1 MGVRLLVLTVLSV
14 ALMVVDARFTLLKPV
29 RSQMSLVL
37 MESYWI
43 TDLPQRLWQGVASQF
58 GSRTELVA
66 ENEKLKTEN
75 LLLQGRMQKLAALTE
90 QNVRLRE
97 LLNSSAL
104 VNEKVEVAELIG
116 MDPNPFTHRIIINKG
131 ERDGVVLGQPVLD
144 ARGLMGQ
151 VVELMPYTSR
161 VLLLTDTTHSI
172 PVQVN
177 RNGLRA
183 IASGTGNPERLELR
197 HVADTADI
205 KEGDLLVSSG
215 LGQRFPAGYPV
226 ATVKEVIH
234 DSGQPFAIVRAVPT
248 AALNRSRYLL
258 LVFSD
263 NRTPEERANDAAV
276 AQEAQDRQGGES
288 AAPATAA
295 PAPVPATVP
304 ETSSACTCDGGSG
317 HHADGHRTCRARC
330 ETDPLGHPRA
340 RRAAC
345 SASPARRQTASLH
358 AGHRASPRGSTRRM
372 SSTQS
377 GNGWMVWLTFAIGLL
392 LSVSPLPQ
400 FMEILRPLWL
410 ALLLA
415 FWALALPHKVGMV
428 TAWCLGLAEDV
439 LYGTLLGQNA
449 LILTLI
455 TFLVLSLQQRLRMF
469 PMWQQC
475 LVILVIFGLA
485 QLVQLWL
492 SALTGNRQPT
502 LALVLPALV
511 SALLWPWV
519 SFGLRGLRLRFK
531 IN

>member
-1 MGVRLLVLTVLSV
+1 MRVLVLVVLSI

-37 MESYWI
+37 MQSYWI

-161 VLLLTDTTHSI
+161 VLLLTDSTHSI

-263 NRTPEERANDAAV
+263 TRTPEERANDAAQ
-276 AQEAQDRQGGES
+276 AQESLDAQGGGPIIPATVPKPAIVPAPAAPVTP
-288 AAPATAA
+288 AAPATAPAATTPAKPGVKHPKPSTTA
-295 PAPVPATVP
+295 PAPVKPPAAQPAVVKPAAKLPVSAPAT
-304 ETSSACTCDGGSG
+304 TGG
-317 HHADGHRTCRARC
+317 R
-330 ETDPLGHPRA
+330 E
-340 RRAAC
+340 
-345 SASPARRQTASLH
+345 
-358 AGHRASPRGSTRRM
+358 
-372 SSTQS
+372 
-377 GNGWMVWLTFAIGLL
+377 
-392 LSVSPLPQ
+392 
-400 FMEILRPLWL
+400 
-410 ALLLA
+410 
-415 FWALALPHKVGMV
+415 
-428 TAWCLGLAEDV
+428 
-439 LYGTLLGQNA
+439 
-449 LILTLI
+449 
-455 TFLVLSLQQRLRMF
+455 
-469 PMWQQC
+469 
-475 LVILVIFGLA
+475 
-485 QLVQLWL
+485 
-492 SALTGNRQPT
+492 
-502 LALVLPALV
+502 
-511 SALLWPWV
+511 
-519 SFGLRGLRLRFK
+519 
-531 IN
+531 

>member
-1 MGVRLLVLTVLSV
+1 MKPLFSKGPSLGVRLLVLVVLSV

-37 MESYWI
+37 MQTYWI
-43 TDLPQRLWQGVASQF
+43 TDLPQRLFQGVASQF

-263 NRTPEERANDAAV
+263 SRSPEERANDAAQ
-276 AQEAQDRQGGES
+276 AQEAEKNGEPLPIIPATVPKPVAVPAVAPTATPVPTATQPAAPTPAS
-288 AAPATAA
+288 GAVKKPAPVVTPAAATPPAAAPAT
-295 PAPVPATVP
+295 TR
-304 ETSSACTCDGGSG
+304 E
-317 HHADGHRTCRARC
+317 
-330 ETDPLGHPRA
+330 
-340 RRAAC
+340 
-345 SASPARRQTASLH
+345 RQ
-358 AGHRASPRGSTRRM
+358 
-372 SSTQS
+372 
-377 GNGWMVWLTFAIGLL
+377 
-392 LSVSPLPQ
+392 
-400 FMEILRPLWL
+400 
-410 ALLLA
+410 
-415 FWALALPHKVGMV
+415 
-428 TAWCLGLAEDV
+428 
-439 LYGTLLGQNA
+439 
-449 LILTLI
+449 
-455 TFLVLSLQQRLRMF
+455 
-469 PMWQQC
+469 
-475 LVILVIFGLA
+475 
-485 QLVQLWL
+485 
-492 SALTGNRQPT
+492 
-502 LALVLPALV
+502 
-511 SALLWPWV
+511 
-519 SFGLRGLRLRFK
+519 
-531 IN
+531 

>member
-1 MGVRLLVLTVLSV
+1 MGVRLLVLAVLSV

-37 MESYWI
+37 MEAYWI
-43 TDLPQRLWQGVASQF
+43 ADLPQRLWQGVASQF

-75 LLLQGRMQKLAALTE
+75 LLLQGRLQKLAALTE

-116 MDPNPFTHRIIINKG
+116 MDPNPFTHRIVINKG

-226 ATVKEVIH
+226 AMVKEVIH

-276 AQEAQDRQGGES
+276 AQEAQDRQGGEAAAPAS
-288 AAPATAA
+288 GAAVQAATPNPSVPTPATPAPVTTPAAAPATTPAKPAASPTKPAAHA
-295 PAPVPATVP
+295 PATHAPAAQPTRPAARAPAATPATR
-304 ETSSACTCDGGSG
+304 G
-317 HHADGHRTCRARC
+317 AR
-330 ETDPLGHPRA
+330 E
-340 RRAAC
+340 
-345 SASPARRQTASLH
+345 
-358 AGHRASPRGSTRRM
+358 
-372 SSTQS
+372 
-377 GNGWMVWLTFAIGLL
+377 
-392 LSVSPLPQ
+392 
-400 FMEILRPLWL
+400 E
-410 ALLLA
+410 
-415 FWALALPHKVGMV
+415 
-428 TAWCLGLAEDV
+428 
-439 LYGTLLGQNA
+439 
-449 LILTLI
+449 
-455 TFLVLSLQQRLRMF
+455 
-469 PMWQQC
+469 
-475 LVILVIFGLA
+475 
-485 QLVQLWL
+485 
-492 SALTGNRQPT
+492 
-502 LALVLPALV
+502 
-511 SALLWPWV
+511 
-519 SFGLRGLRLRFK
+519 
-531 IN
+531 

>member
-1 MGVRLLVLTVLSV
+1 MKPLFAKGPSLGVRLLVLTVLSV

-276 AQEAQDRQGGES
+276 AQEAQDRQGAES

-304 ETSSACTCDGGSG
+304 KPPVPAPATTVPATTPAATPATAPAAPAVKPTRSAT
-317 HHADGHRTCRARC
+317 HA
-330 ETDPLGHPRA
+330 P
-340 RRAAC
+340 AAQPAQPGRPAAKPP
-345 SASPARRQTASLH
+345 ASTPATAP
-358 AGHRASPRGSTRRM
+358 APRGAR
-372 SSTQS
+372 
-377 GNGWMVWLTFAIGLL
+377 
-392 LSVSPLPQ
+392 
-400 FMEILRPLWL
+400 E
-410 ALLLA
+410 
-415 FWALALPHKVGMV
+415 
-428 TAWCLGLAEDV
+428 E
-439 LYGTLLGQNA
+439 
-449 LILTLI
+449 
-455 TFLVLSLQQRLRMF
+455 
-469 PMWQQC
+469 
-475 LVILVIFGLA
+475 
-485 QLVQLWL
+485 
-492 SALTGNRQPT
+492 
-502 LALVLPALV
+502 
-511 SALLWPWV
+511 
-519 SFGLRGLRLRFK
+519 
-531 IN
+531 

>member
-1 MGVRLLVLTVLSV
+1 MGVRLLVLVVLSV
-14 ALMVVDARFTLLKPV
+14 ALMVVDARFALLKPV

-37 MESYWI
+37 MQTYWI
-43 TDLPQRLWQGVASQF
+43 TDLPQRLYQGVASQF

-263 NRTPEERANDAAV
+263 NRTPEERANDAAQ
-276 AQEAQDRQGGES
+276 AQEAEDKRNGT
-288 AAPATAA
+288 APII
-295 PAPVPATVP
+295 PATVP
-304 ETSSACTCDGGSG
+304 KPAPATPPATAPAVTAPVATPAKPAAPSG
-317 HHADGHRTCRARC
+317 HGHGNVSGLGGRC
-330 ETDPLGHPRA
+330 ALWHLAGAERVDPDLDHLPGA
-340 RRAAC
+340 LIAA
-345 SASPARRQTASLH
+345 APAHVPDVATVP
-358 AGHRASPRGSTRRM
+358 GDPGD
-372 SSTQS
+372 
-377 GNGWMVWLTFAIGLL
+377 
-392 LSVSPLPQ
+392 
-400 FMEILRPLWL
+400 LRPG
-410 ALLLA
+410 A
-415 FWALALPHKVGMV
+415 VGAAV
-428 TAWCLGLAEDV
+428 A
-439 LYGTLLGQNA
+439 
-449 LILTLI
+449 
-455 TFLVLSLQQRLRMF
+455 
-469 PMWQQC
+469 QC
-475 LVILVIFGLA
+475 LD
-485 QLVQLWL
+485 
-492 SALTGNRQPT
+492 RQPT
-502 LALVLPALV
+502 ADLGTGVAGPGQRVAV
-511 SALLWPWV
+511 AVGQFRSARVMSSL
-519 SFGLRGLRLRFK
+519 
-531 IN
+531 

>member
-1 MGVRLLVLTVLSV
+1 MKPLFTKGPSLGVRLLVLAVLSV

-37 MESYWI
+37 MQSYWV

-263 NRTPEERANDAAV
+263 GRTPEERANDAAQ
-276 AQEAQDRQGGES
+276 AQEALDQHGGG
-288 AAPATAA
+288 PII
-295 PAPVPATVP
+295 PATVP
-304 ETSSACTCDGGSG
+304 KPAVSVIPAAVAAPAAPAVAPATTTPAAAAHAASKPPASA
-317 HHADGHRTCRARC
+317 AVAVK
-330 ETDPLGHPRA
+330 PP
-340 RRAAC
+340 AAQ
-345 SASPARRQTASLH
+345 PAA
-358 AGHRASPRGSTRRM
+358 
-372 SSTQS
+372 
-377 GNGWMVWLTFAIGLL
+377 V
-392 LSVSPLPQ
+392 
-400 FMEILRPLWL
+400 
-410 ALLLA
+410 
-415 FWALALPHKVGMV
+415 K
-428 TAWCLGLAEDV
+428 
-439 LYGTLLGQNA
+439 
-449 LILTLI
+449 
-455 TFLVLSLQQRLRMF
+455 
-469 PMWQQC
+469 
-475 LVILVIFGLA
+475 
-485 QLVQLWL
+485 
-492 SALTGNRQPT
+492 
-502 LALVLPALV
+502 PAAKPPV
-511 SALLWPWV
+511 SAPATT
-519 SFGLRGLRLRFK
+519 GGRE
-531 IN
+531 

>member
-1 MGVRLLVLTVLSV
+1 MKPLFAKGPSLGVRLLVLVVLSIT
-14 ALMVVDARFTLLKPV
+14 LMVVDARFTLLKPV

-37 MESYWI
+37 MQSYWI

-58 GSRTELVA
+58 GSRTELAA

-75 LLLQGRMQKLAALTE
+75 LLLQGRLQKLAALTE

-116 MDPNPFTHRIIINKG
+116 MDPNPFTHRILINKG
-131 ERDGVVLGQPVLD
+131 ERDGVFLGQPVLD

-263 NRTPEERANDAAV
+263 SRTAEERANDAAQ
-276 AQEAQDRQGGES
+276 AQEAQDQQGGVVVPGTVAKPAAAPAPAAAAPAS
-288 AAPATAA
+288 APAATPATPVKPAAHAPAKPVHKPVVKPAAAKPPAAAPAT
-295 PAPVPATVP
+295 T
-304 ETSSACTCDGGSG
+304 GG
-317 HHADGHRTCRARC
+317 R
-330 ETDPLGHPRA
+330 E
-340 RRAAC
+340 
-345 SASPARRQTASLH
+345 
-358 AGHRASPRGSTRRM
+358 
-372 SSTQS
+372 
-377 GNGWMVWLTFAIGLL
+377 
-392 LSVSPLPQ
+392 
-400 FMEILRPLWL
+400 
-410 ALLLA
+410 
-415 FWALALPHKVGMV
+415 
-428 TAWCLGLAEDV
+428 
-439 LYGTLLGQNA
+439 
-449 LILTLI
+449 
-455 TFLVLSLQQRLRMF
+455 
-469 PMWQQC
+469 
-475 LVILVIFGLA
+475 
-485 QLVQLWL
+485 
-492 SALTGNRQPT
+492 
-502 LALVLPALV
+502 
-511 SALLWPWV
+511 
-519 SFGLRGLRLRFK
+519 
-531 IN
+531 

>member
-1 MGVRLLVLTVLSV
+1 MKPLFSKGPSLGVRLLVLVVLSV

-37 MESYWI
+37 MQTYWI
-43 TDLPQRLWQGVASQF
+43 TDLPQRLFQGVASQF

-263 NRTPEERANDAAV
+263 SRTPEERANDAAQ
-276 AQEAQDRQGGES
+276 AQEAENNGEPQPIIPATVPKPVPAS
-288 AAPATAA
+288 VPAVAPAPAVTTPATPAPAAGAVKKPAPVATPAAAKPPAAAPAT
-295 PAPVPATVP
+295 TR
-304 ETSSACTCDGGSG
+304 E
-317 HHADGHRTCRARC
+317 
-330 ETDPLGHPRA
+330 
-340 RRAAC
+340 
-345 SASPARRQTASLH
+345 RQ
-358 AGHRASPRGSTRRM
+358 
-372 SSTQS
+372 
-377 GNGWMVWLTFAIGLL
+377 
-392 LSVSPLPQ
+392 
-400 FMEILRPLWL
+400 
-410 ALLLA
+410 
-415 FWALALPHKVGMV
+415 
-428 TAWCLGLAEDV
+428 
-439 LYGTLLGQNA
+439 
-449 LILTLI
+449 
-455 TFLVLSLQQRLRMF
+455 
-469 PMWQQC
+469 
-475 LVILVIFGLA
+475 
-485 QLVQLWL
+485 
-492 SALTGNRQPT
+492 
-502 LALVLPALV
+502 
-511 SALLWPWV
+511 
-519 SFGLRGLRLRFK
+519 
-531 IN
+531 

>member
-1 MGVRLLVLTVLSV
+1 MGVRFLVLAVLSV
-14 ALMVVDARFTLLKPV
+14 ALMVVDARFDVLKPA

-37 MESYWI
+37 MDAYWV
-43 TDLPQRLWQGVASQF
+43 TDLPERLWQGVSSQF

-263 NRTPEERANDAAV
+263 GRTAEERANDAAQ
-276 AQEAQDRQGGES
+276 AQETLDQYGGG
-288 AAPATAA
+288 PMI
-295 PAPVPATVP
+295 PATVP
-304 ETSSACTCDGGSG
+304 RPAMV
-317 HHADGHRTCRARC
+317 
-330 ETDPLGHPRA
+330 P
-340 RRAAC
+340 AA
-345 SASPARRQTASLH
+345 ATAPAAPAVPAVVAPVTPA
-358 AGHRASPRGSTRRM
+358 AATPVKPVVTKPPVTR
-372 SSTQS
+372 
-377 GNGWMVWLTFAIGLL
+377 
-392 LSVSPLPQ
+392 
-400 FMEILRPLWL
+400 
-410 ALLLA
+410 
-415 FWALALPHKVGMV
+415 
-428 TAWCLGLAEDV
+428 
-439 LYGTLLGQNA
+439 
-449 LILTLI
+449 
-455 TFLVLSLQQRLRMF
+455 
-469 PMWQQC
+469 
-475 LVILVIFGLA
+475 
-485 QLVQLWL
+485 
-492 SALTGNRQPT
+492 
-502 LALVLPALV
+502 PAAKPPV
-511 SALLWPWV
+511 SAPANT
-519 SFGLRGLRLRFK
+519 GGRE
-531 IN
+531 

>member
-276 AQEAQDRQGGES
+276 AQEAQDQQSGES
-288 AAPATAA
+288 PAPATPAPA

-304 ETSSACTCDGGSG
+304 KPQAATAPATTAPAA
-317 HHADGHRTCRARC
+317 HA
-330 ETDPLGHPRA
+330 
-340 RRAAC
+340 AA
-345 SASPARRQTASLH
+345 PARPAAAQQPAVQPARPATKPPAP
-358 AGHRASPRGSTRRM
+358 APAATPATRGAR
-372 SSTQS
+372 
-377 GNGWMVWLTFAIGLL
+377 
-392 LSVSPLPQ
+392 
-400 FMEILRPLWL
+400 E
-410 ALLLA
+410 
-415 FWALALPHKVGMV
+415 
-428 TAWCLGLAEDV
+428 E
-439 LYGTLLGQNA
+439 
-449 LILTLI
+449 
-455 TFLVLSLQQRLRMF
+455 
-469 PMWQQC
+469 
-475 LVILVIFGLA
+475 
-485 QLVQLWL
+485 
-492 SALTGNRQPT
+492 
-502 LALVLPALV
+502 
-511 SALLWPWV
+511 
-519 SFGLRGLRLRFK
+519 
-531 IN
+531 

>member
-1 MGVRLLVLTVLSV
+1 MKPLFAKGPSLGVRLLVLAVLSV
-14 ALMVVDARFTLLKPV
+14 ALMVVDARFSLLKPA

-37 MESYWI
+37 MDAYWI
-43 TDLPQRLWQGVASQF
+43 TDLPGRLWEGVASQF

-161 VLLLTDTTHSI
+161 VLLLTDSTHSI

-197 HVADTADI
+197 HVADTADV

-263 NRTPEERANDAAV
+263 NRTAEERANDAAQ
-276 AQEAQDRQGGES
+276 AQENLDAFGGG
-288 AAPATAA
+288 PII
-295 PAPVPATVP
+295 PATVP
-304 ETSSACTCDGGSG
+304 KTVNTPAQAPAASGTPAAAPAAATPAKPAASKPPAKPPAATPAASKPPATQPASA
-317 HHADGHRTCRARC
+317 R
-330 ETDPLGHPRA
+330 P
-340 RRAAC
+340 AAK
-345 SASPARRQTASLH
+345 P
-358 AGHRASPRGSTRRM
+358 P
-372 SSTQS
+372 
-377 GNGWMVWLTFAIGLL
+377 
-392 LSVSPLPQ
+392 
-400 FMEILRPLWL
+400 
-410 ALLLA
+410 
-415 FWALALPHKVGMV
+415 V
-428 TAWCLGLAEDV
+428 TAPA
-439 LYGTLLGQNA
+439 T
-449 LILTLI
+449 
-455 TFLVLSLQQRLRMF
+455 
-469 PMWQQC
+469 
-475 LVILVIFGLA
+475 
-485 QLVQLWL
+485 
-492 SALTGNRQPT
+492 TGGRE
-502 LALVLPALV
+502 
-511 SALLWPWV
+511 
-519 SFGLRGLRLRFK
+519 
-531 IN
+531 

>member
-1 MGVRLLVLTVLSV
+1 MKPLFAKGPSLGVRLLVLVVLSV

-37 MESYWI
+37 MQSYWI

-263 NRTPEERANDAAV
+263 NRTAEERANDAAQ
-276 AQEAQDRQGGES
+276 AQEAQDQQGG
-288 AAPATAA
+288 AVAPV
-295 PAPVPATVP
+295 VPATVP
-304 ETSSACTCDGGSG
+304 KPVVPATPATATAPAAPAAAPATPSATTPVKPVAHPAPVKPAVTRPAAPKPPAAAPASTGG
-317 HHADGHRTCRARC
+317 R
-330 ETDPLGHPRA
+330 E
-340 RRAAC
+340 
-345 SASPARRQTASLH
+345 
-358 AGHRASPRGSTRRM
+358 
-372 SSTQS
+372 
-377 GNGWMVWLTFAIGLL
+377 
-392 LSVSPLPQ
+392 
-400 FMEILRPLWL
+400 
-410 ALLLA
+410 
-415 FWALALPHKVGMV
+415 
-428 TAWCLGLAEDV
+428 
-439 LYGTLLGQNA
+439 
-449 LILTLI
+449 
-455 TFLVLSLQQRLRMF
+455 
-469 PMWQQC
+469 
-475 LVILVIFGLA
+475 
-485 QLVQLWL
+485 
-492 SALTGNRQPT
+492 
-502 LALVLPALV
+502 
-511 SALLWPWV
+511 
-519 SFGLRGLRLRFK
+519 
-531 IN
+531 